1 MAENSA
7 AKNHS
12 VVLRA
17 GSQAAAYPPGVS
29 PILGRPR
36 RCYRD
41 AGHHVGGANNMW
53 SVYILQA
60 VAILLRS
67 EKSSGGSYFDN
78 VKRDNV
84 NWSAKNIQMCLQKM
98 HKK

>member
-1 MAENSA
+1 
-7 AKNHS
+7 
-12 VVLRA
+12 
-17 GSQAAAYPPGVS
+17 
-29 PILGRPR
+29 
-36 RCYRD
+36 
-41 AGHHVGGANNMW
+41 MW

-84 NWSAKNIQMCLQKM
+84 NYSAKNSDVFVKDAQKIM
-98 HKK
+98 PSSFIVTEQIGTKFDIIK

>member
-1 MAENSA
+1 
-7 AKNHS
+7 
-12 VVLRA
+12 
-17 GSQAAAYPPGVS
+17 
-29 PILGRPR
+29 
-36 RCYRD
+36 
-41 AGHHVGGANNMW
+41 MW

-84 NWSAKNIQMCLQKM
+84 NYSAKNIQMCL
-98 HKK
+98 